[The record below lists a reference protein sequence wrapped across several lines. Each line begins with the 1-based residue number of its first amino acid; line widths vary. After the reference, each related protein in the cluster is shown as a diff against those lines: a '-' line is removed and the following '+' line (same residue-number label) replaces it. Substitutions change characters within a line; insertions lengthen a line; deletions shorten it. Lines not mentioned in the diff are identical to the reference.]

1 MKTILASRSIQFIF
15 ALLFLGI
22 LFKGTQTTLPTL
34 QALPIYGINNTA
46 AHQININDDLKNLYP
61 LKAHHNKNT
70 APTPTTEIISVDNA
84 FIPTAVV
91 PEAPQNKTPD
101 YFTLLK
107 NNNILTLQAVT
118 DNGAFINNHY
128 YSFNADLTEFAY
140 PSANGKTITPILNWL
155 SPDTVTINEH
165 PGKRH
170 FNLTLTK

>member
-1 MKTILASRSIQFIF
+1 MKTILDSRLIQLAF

-46 AHQININDDLKNLYP
+46 AQQTNINDDLKNLYP
-61 LKAHHNKNT
+61 LKAQHNKNAT
-70 APTPTTEIISVDNA
+70 PTPTTEIISVDNA
-84 FIPTAVV
+84 FIPTVV
-91 PEAPQNKTPD
+91 APEAPQNKTPD

-118 DNGAFINNHY
+118 DNGAFINDHY
-128 YSFNADLTEFAY
+128 YSFGTGLTEFAY
-140 PSANGKTITPILNWL
+140 PSANGKTITPVLNRL
-155 SPDTVTINEH
+155 SPDIVTINEH